1 MIQSIS
7 FNQKG
12 NKYYNNYCALAFYGI
27 QKRSNSS
34 DDRIEYLIQQ
44 LESKLKTDNG
54 LECDIS
60 DYKKFIPQCSDSEQI
75 IIALEELFNA
85 SKFFSRISINEERFG
100 KNFDFALKM
109 NKLSE
114 MITKLIKNGTDF
126 ESILKQLESNYINET
141 DRYREKH
148 YFYKTGYRGE
158 SVGTPPDTE
167 TITSCSRYTYG
178 EDYFERFEEHRY
190 LPYANFTLTEK
201 EHYGLRVVL
210 KHPSPKQVDKNM
222 KIIADRYKI
231 FQALVAMLK
240 NTKELNAEQIKEV
253 DNIISEIYYLMANT
267 CPYFN
272 GTNGMCDILMR
283 SMYAAFGIDKP
294 HIKQGI
300 SIDLEAFCM
309 SLNYYK
315 KIWNNFF
322 ESSP

>member
-7 FNQKG
+7 INQKC
-12 NKYYNNYCALAFYGI
+12 NKYCALAFYGTPKQTKI
-27 QKRSNSS
+27 LDS
-34 DDRIEYLIQQ
+34 RIKYLTQQ
-44 LESKLKTDNG
+44 LESKLKADEG
-54 LECDIS
+54 VVCEVS
-60 DYKKFIPQCSDSEQI
+60 DYKRFIPQFACSEQTI
-75 IIALEELFNA
+75 KTLEELFHA
-85 SKFFSRISINEERFG
+85 SKFFSRISNNEKRFG

-109 NKLSE
+109 NKLSK
-114 MITKLIKNGTDF
+114 MTTKLIKNETDF